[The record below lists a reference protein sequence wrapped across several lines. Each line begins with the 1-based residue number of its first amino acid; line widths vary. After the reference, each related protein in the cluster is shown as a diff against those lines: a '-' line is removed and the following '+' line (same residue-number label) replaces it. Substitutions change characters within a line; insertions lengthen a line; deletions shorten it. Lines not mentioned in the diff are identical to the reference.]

1 MFFAAKPFSKIRQFV
16 LLSMAAVLVGCA
28 SIPAGV
34 DPSPNDPW
42 EPFNRSVFEFNE
54 GLDAYLL
61 KPVVAGYRFV
71 LPEFVREGIYNFFSN
86 YGDIYNVAYNLLQG
100 KPGYAFND
108 LMRVVV
114 NTTMGLGGFIDLATP
129 GGLEKHKED
138 WGQTLGVWGVPSGP
152 YVVLPFFGPSNV
164 RDTFGTVADL
174 ESDYLFRL
182 LPDVALRNSITGLRV
197 VNARN
202 TYYEAGDLLDGAA
215 IDKYSFMRDAY
226 IQRREYQINEG
237 RDDEEPQMPVYENPY
252 ECERAKIS
260 PNEITRAR
268 WIYEELQMDF

>member
-1 MFFAAKPFSKIRQFV
+1 MNAWLSFKRLVVLSLLALMF
-16 LLSMAAVLVGCA
+16 GCA

-34 DPSPNDPW
+34 PPSPDDPW

-54 GLDAYLL
+54 GLDAYVL

-71 LPEFVREGIYNFFSN
+71 LTEFVREGIYNFFSN
-86 YGDIYNVAYNLLQG
+86 YNDIYTALNNLLQG
-100 KPGYAFND
+100 KPDYAFND

-114 NTTMGLGGFIDLATP
+114 NTTMGLGGLIDLATP

-138 WGQTLGVWGVPSGP
+138 FGQTFGVWGVPSGP
-152 YVVLPFFGPSNV
+152 YVVLPFFGPSSV

-174 ESDYLFRL
+174 ETDYLFKYI
-182 LPDVALRNSITGLRV
+182 PNVGLRNSLTGLRV

-215 IDKYSFMRDAY
+215 IDKYSFLRDAY
-226 IQRREYQINEG
+226 IQRRKYQINEG
-237 RDDEEPQMPVYENPY
+237 RDDEEPQMPLYENPY
-252 ECERAKIS
+252 E
-260 PNEITRAR
+260 
-268 WIYEELQMDF
+268 

>member
-1 MFFAAKPFSKIRQFV
+1 M
-16 LLSMAAVLVGCA
+16 LLVPSLINKMKRFLLLCMAVALVGCA

-34 DPSPNDPW
+34 EPSPQDPW

-86 YGDIYNVAYNLLQG
+86 YNDIYTALYNLLQG

-108 LMRVVV
+108 FMRVAV
-114 NTTMGLGGFIDLATP
+114 NTTMGLGGLLDLATP

-138 WGQTLGVWGVPSGP
+138 WGQTLGVWGVPAGP

-164 RDTFGTVADL
+164 RDTFGTIADL

-226 IQRREYQINEG
+226 IQRRQYQINEG

-252 ECERAKIS
+252 E
-260 PNEITRAR
+260 
-268 WIYEELQMDF
+268 

>member
-1 MFFAAKPFSKIRQFV
+1 MIAWVAKLKQALVIGF
-16 LLSMAAVLVGCA
+16 AAVLVGCA

-34 DPSPNDPW
+34 EPSPNDPW

-86 YGDIYNVAYNLLQG
+86 YNDIYTALNNLLQG
-100 KPGYAFND
+100 KPAYAFND

-114 NTTMGLGGFIDLATP
+114 NTTFGLGGFIDMATP

-138 WGQTLGVWGVPSGP
+138 WGQTFGVWGVPSGP
-152 YVVLPFFGPSNV
+152 YVVLPFFGPSSV

-174 ESDYLFRL
+174 ETDYLFKYI
-182 LPDVALRNSITGLRV
+182 PDVGLRNSITGLRV

-237 RDDEEPQMPVYENPY
+237 REDEEPLMPAYMNGYE
-252 ECERAKIS
+252 
-260 PNEITRAR
+260 
-268 WIYEELQMDF
+268 

>member
-1 MFFAAKPFSKIRQFV
+1 MSRWLCFKRLVAFSLV
-16 LLSMAAVLVGCA
+16 VSMVGCA

-34 DPSPNDPW
+34 PPSPDDPW

-54 GLDAYLL
+54 GLDKYVL
-61 KPVVAGYRFV
+61 KPVVSGYRFV
-71 LPEFVREGIYNFFSN
+71 LPEFIREGIYNFFSN
-86 YGDIYNVAYNLLQG
+86 YNDIYTALNNLLQG
-100 KPGYAFND
+100 KPDYAFND

-138 WGQTLGVWGVPSGP
+138 FGQTFGVWGIPSGP
-152 YVVLPFFGPSNV
+152 YVVLPFFGPSSV

-174 ESDYLFRL
+174 ETDYLFKYI
-182 LPDVALRNSITGLRV
+182 PNVGLRNSLTGLRV

-215 IDKYSFMRDAY
+215 IDKYSFLRDAY
-226 IQRREYQINEG
+226 IQRRKYQINEG
-237 RDDEEPQMPVYENPY
+237 RDDEEPQMPAYENPY
-252 ECERAKIS
+252 E
-260 PNEITRAR
+260 
-268 WIYEELQMDF
+268 

>member
-1 MFFAAKPFSKIRQFV
+1 MLFV
-16 LLSMAAVLVGCA
+16 LRKIKVAILLCSITAIVGCA
-28 SIPAGV
+28 SIPAGSQ
-34 DPSPNDPW
+34 PSPHDPW
-42 EPFNRSVFEFNE
+42 ESFNRSVFEFNE

-86 YGDIYNVAYNLLQG
+86 YSDIYTALYNLLQG
-100 KPGYAFND
+100 KPGFAFND

-114 NTTMGLGGFIDLATP
+114 NTTMGLGGLLDLATP

-138 WGQTLGVWGVPSGP
+138 WGQTLGVWGVPAGP

-164 RDTFGTVADL
+164 RDTVGTVADL

-215 IDKYSFMRDAY
+215 IDKYTFMRDAY
-226 IQRREYQINEG
+226 IQRRAYQINEG
-237 RDDEEPQMPVYENPY
+237 RDDEEPVIYENPY
-252 ECERAKIS
+252 
-260 PNEITRAR
+260 
-268 WIYEELQMDF
+268 Q

>member
-1 MFFAAKPFSKIRQFV
+1 MLLAVRLYSKIKGVV
-16 LLSMAAVLVGCA
+16 LLVATIALVGCA

-34 DPSPNDPW
+34 EPSPHDPW
-42 EPFNRSVFEFNE
+42 ESFNRSVFEFNE

-61 KPVVAGYRFV
+61 KPVVAGYRFI
-71 LPEFVREGIYNFFSN
+71 LPEFVRQGIYNFFSN
-86 YGDIYNVAYNLLQG
+86 YSDIYTALFNLLQG
-100 KPGYAFND
+100 RLDYAFND
-108 LMRVVV
+108 LMRVAV
-114 NTTMGLGGFIDLATP
+114 NTTMGLGGLLDLATP

-138 WGQTLGVWGVPSGP
+138 WGQTLGVWGVPAGP

-164 RDTFGTVADL
+164 RDAFGTVADL
-174 ESDYLFRL
+174 ESDYLFRF
-182 LPDVALRNSITGLRV
+182 LPDVALRNSVTGLRV

-237 RDDEEPQMPVYENPY
+237 RDGEEPQMPVYENPY
-252 ECERAKIS
+252 
-260 PNEITRAR
+260 
-268 WIYEELQMDF
+268 Q

>member
-1 MFFAAKPFSKIRQFV
+1 M
-16 LLSMAAVLVGCA
+16 LLVPSLINKMKRFLLLCMATVLVGCA

-34 DPSPNDPW
+34 EPSPQDPW

-86 YGDIYNVAYNLLQG
+86 YNDIYTALFNLLQG

-108 LMRVVV
+108 FMRVAV
-114 NTTMGLGGFIDLATP
+114 NTTMGLGGLLDLATP
-129 GGLEKHKED
+129 GGLDKHKED
-138 WGQTLGVWGVPSGP
+138 WGQTLGVWGVPAGP

-226 IQRREYQINEG
+226 IQRRQYQINEG

-252 ECERAKIS
+252 E
-260 PNEITRAR
+260 
-268 WIYEELQMDF
+268 

>member
-1 MFFAAKPFSKIRQFV
+1 MNLWASDLQCKLKRLA
-16 LLSMAAVLVGCA
+16 LLGFTAFLVGCA

-34 DPSPNDPW
+34 ERSPQDPW

-54 GLDAYLL
+54 GLDAYVL
-61 KPVVAGYRFV
+61 KPVVTGYRFV

-86 YGDIYNVAYNLLQG
+86 YSDIYTALYNLLQG
-100 KPGYAFND
+100 KPSYAFND
-108 LMRVVV
+108 FMRVVV
-114 NTTMGLGGFIDLATP
+114 NTTMGLGGLLDLATP

-138 WGQTLGVWGVPSGP
+138 WGQTFGVWGVPSGP

-174 ESDYLFRL
+174 ESDYLFSY
-182 LPDVALRNSITGLRV
+182 VKNIGLRNSITGLRV

-226 IQRREYQINEG
+226 IQRRQYQINEG
-237 RDDEEPQMPVYENPY
+237 RDDEEPTMPVYENPY
-252 ECERAKIS
+252 
-260 PNEITRAR
+260 
-268 WIYEELQMDF
+268 Q

>member
-1 MFFAAKPFSKIRQFV
+1 MLSAVKFISKLRQCI
-16 LLSMAAVLVGCA
+16 LLCMAATLVGCA
-28 SIPAGV
+28 SIPEGV
-34 DPSPNDPW
+34 EPSPHDPW

-71 LPEFVREGIYNFFSN
+71 LPEFLRDGIYNFFSN
-86 YGDIYNVAYNLLQG
+86 YGDIYNIFYNLLQG

-108 LMRVVV
+108 FMRVAV

-138 WGQTLGVWGVPSGP
+138 WGQTFGVWGVPAGP

-174 ESDYLFRL
+174 ESDYLFKYVK
-182 LPDVALRNSITGLRV
+182 DVGLRNSITGLRV

-226 IQRREYQINEG
+226 IQRRQYQINEG

-252 ECERAKIS
+252 
-260 PNEITRAR
+260 
-268 WIYEELQMDF
+268 Q

>member
-1 MFFAAKPFSKIRQFV
+1 MFFYFNFLNRIKRCA
-16 LLSMAAVLVGCA
+16 LLLMAALLVGCA

-34 DPSPNDPW
+34 ERSPQDPW

-61 KPVVAGYRFV
+61 KPVVAGYRFI

-86 YGDIYNVAYNLLQG
+86 YSDIYTALYNLLQG
-100 KPGYAFND
+100 KPDYAFND
-108 LMRVVV
+108 LMRVAV
-114 NTTMGLGGFIDLATP
+114 NTTMGLGGLLDLATP

-182 LPDVALRNSITGLRV
+182 LPNVALRNSLTGLRV

-226 IQRREYQINEG
+226 IQRRAYQINEG
-237 RDDEEPQMPVYENPY
+237 RDDEEPLMPVYENPY
-252 ECERAKIS
+252 
-260 PNEITRAR
+260 
-268 WIYEELQMDF
+268 Q

>member
-1 MFFAAKPFSKIRQFV
+1 MQWLIKLKR
-16 LLSMAAVLVGCA
+16 LMMLSLVAGMVGCA

-34 DPSPNDPW
+34 EPSPHDPW

-71 LPEFVREGIYNFFSN
+71 LPEFVRDGIYNFFSN
-86 YGDIYNVAYNLLQG
+86 YSDIYTALQNLLQG
-100 KPGYAFND
+100 KPGDAFSD

-114 NTTMGLGGFIDLATP
+114 NTTFGLGGLIDMATP
-129 GGLEKHKED
+129 GGLPKHKED
-138 WGQTLGVWGVPSGP
+138 WGQTFGVWGIPSGP
-152 YVVLPFFGPSNV
+152 YVVLPFFGPSSV

-174 ESDYLFRL
+174 ESDYLFGYVK
-182 LPDVALRNSITGLRV
+182 DIGLRNSITGLRV
-197 VNARN
+197 VNSRN

-237 RDDEEPQMPVYENPY
+237 REDEEVLMPPYQNPY
-252 ECERAKIS
+252 E
-260 PNEITRAR
+260 
-268 WIYEELQMDF
+268 

>member
-1 MFFAAKPFSKIRQFV
+1 MPSAVKFISKARQYLLLCIAAF
-16 LLSMAAVLVGCA
+16 LVGCA

-34 DPSPNDPW
+34 APSPHDPW
-42 EPFNRSVFEFNE
+42 ERFNRSVFEFNE

-86 YGDIYNVAYNLLQG
+86 YSDIYTALQNLLQG
-100 KPGYAFND
+100 KPDFAFND

-114 NTTMGLGGFIDLATP
+114 NTTFGLGGLIDMATP
-129 GGLEKHKED
+129 GGLDKHKED
-138 WGQTLGVWGVPSGP
+138 WGQTFGVWGVPAGP

-226 IQRREYQINEG
+226 IQRRQYQINEG
-237 RDDEEPQMPVYENPY
+237 RDDEEPRMPVYQNPY
-252 ECERAKIS
+252 E
-260 PNEITRAR
+260 
-268 WIYEELQMDF
+268 

>member
-1 MFFAAKPFSKIRQFV
+1 MALLAKLKRMV
-16 LLSMAAVLVGCA
+16 LLGLIGTMVGCA

-34 DPSPNDPW
+34 APSPHDPW

-54 GLDAYLL
+54 GLDTYLL

-71 LPEFVREGIYNFFSN
+71 LPEFVRDGIYNFFSN
-86 YGDIYNVAYNLLQG
+86 YSDIYTALQNLLQG
-100 KPGYAFND
+100 KPDYAFSD

-114 NTTMGLGGFIDLATP
+114 NTTFGLGGLIDMATP
-129 GGLEKHKED
+129 GGLPKHKED
-138 WGQTLGVWGVPSGP
+138 WGQTFGVWGIPSGP

-164 RDTFGTVADL
+164 RDTFGTAADL

-182 LPDVALRNSITGLRV
+182 LPDVAIRNSLTGLRV

-215 IDKYSFMRDAY
+215 IDKYSFVRDAY
-226 IQRREYQINEG
+226 IQRRAYQIN
-237 RDDEEPQMPVYENPY
+237 
-252 ECERAKIS
+252 
-260 PNEITRAR
+260 
-268 WIYEELQMDF
+268 

>member
-1 MFFAAKPFSKIRQFV
+1 MQYLVKLKRFI
-16 LLSMAAVLVGCA
+16 LLGLVAGMVGCA

-34 DPSPNDPW
+34 EPSPNDPW

-54 GLDAYLL
+54 GLDKYLL

-71 LPEFVREGIYNFFSN
+71 LPEFVRDGIYNFFSN
-86 YGDIYNVAYNLLQG
+86 YSDIYTALQNLLQG
-100 KPGYAFND
+100 KPDYAFSD

-114 NTTMGLGGFIDLATP
+114 NTTFGLGGLIDMATP
-129 GGLEKHKED
+129 GGLPKHKED
-138 WGQTLGVWGVPSGP
+138 WGQTFGVWGIPSGP

-164 RDTFGTVADL
+164 RDTFGTAADL
-174 ESDYLFRL
+174 ESDYLFGYVK
-182 LPDVALRNSITGLRV
+182 DVGLRNSITGLRV

-237 RDDEEPQMPVYENPY
+237 REDREPLMPVYENPY
-252 ECERAKIS
+252 E
-260 PNEITRAR
+260 
-268 WIYEELQMDF
+268 

>member
-1 MFFAAKPFSKIRQFV
+1 M
-16 LLSMAAVLVGCA
+16 LLVPSQINKMKRFLLLCMAVALVGCA

-34 DPSPNDPW
+34 EPSPQDPW

-86 YGDIYNVAYNLLQG
+86 YNDIYTALYNLLQG

-108 LMRVVV
+108 FMRVAV
-114 NTTMGLGGFIDLATP
+114 NTTMGLGGLLYLATP

-138 WGQTLGVWGVPSGP
+138 WGQTLGVWGVPAGP

-226 IQRREYQINEG
+226 IQRRQYQINEG

-252 ECERAKIS
+252 E
-260 PNEITRAR
+260 
-268 WIYEELQMDF
+268 

>member
-1 MFFAAKPFSKIRQFV
+1 MLLLAKLKRIV
-16 LLSMAAVLVGCA
+16 LLGLVGAMVGCA

-34 DPSPNDPW
+34 APSPHDPW

-54 GLDAYLL
+54 GLDTYLL
-61 KPVVAGYRFV
+61 KPVVAGYLFV
-71 LPEFVREGIYNFFSN
+71 LPETVRDGIYNFFSN
-86 YGDIYNVAYNLLQG
+86 YSDIYTALQNLLQG
-100 KPGYAFND
+100 KPDYAFSD

-114 NTTMGLGGFIDLATP
+114 NTTFGLGGLIDMATL
-129 GGLEKHKED
+129 GGLPKHKED
-138 WGQTLGVWGVPSGP
+138 WGQTFGVWGIPSGP

-182 LPDVALRNSITGLRV
+182 LPDVALRNSLTGLRV

-215 IDKYSFMRDAY
+215 LDKYSFVRDAY
-226 IQRREYQINEG
+226 IQRRAYQINEG
-237 RDDEEPQMPVYENPY
+237 RDDEEPLMPVYENPY
-252 ECERAKIS
+252 
-260 PNEITRAR
+260 
-268 WIYEELQMDF
+268 Q